1 MAFQTYGVGDH
12 VRFQPYT
19 LEAAEVDY
27 VSGVVLELR
36 SDIPLVGQWV
46 DIDFQGDRRRGVSTA
61 RLELVRRAPKDAY
74 DDCYTEDH
82 EAVDRERDWRA
93 LR

>member
-1 MAFQTYGVGDH
+1 MTIQRYGVGDL

-27 VSGVVLELR
+27 VTGAVLEPR
-36 SDIPLVGQWV
+36 RDIPLVGQWV
-46 DIDFQGDRRRGVSTA
+46 DIDFQGFRRRGVSTA

-74 DDCYTEDH
+74 DDHFTEDQ
-82 EAVDRERDWRA
+82 EALDRERDWRR
-93 LR
+93 LK